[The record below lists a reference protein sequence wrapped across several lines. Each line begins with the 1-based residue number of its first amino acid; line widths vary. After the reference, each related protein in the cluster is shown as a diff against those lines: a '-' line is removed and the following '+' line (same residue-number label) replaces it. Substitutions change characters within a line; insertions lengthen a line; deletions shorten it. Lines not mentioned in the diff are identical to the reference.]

1 MSTDNSVSLIG
12 KITTPLHK
20 IFPGLHYRVWNRQ
33 RDQIV
38 KMQLP
43 SLAHFAGPLADASLD
58 PERDLHVIVIPHYG
72 PDAPTWHVAGQNHF
86 FEIYQSLQEI
96 LGPERVTL
104 LATDKSDPDFDYHER
119 LLQLIVDTKATHVI
133 GQIETDPNKSEQWS
147 WDVPMTTLAENW
159 DGVFI
164 GVMWDWAY
172 PWLSI
177 RAKRLARINSKLLV
191 AELCQPISGLTV
203 KGRIEAGPM
212 TMPLSR
218 ATTAAILDRI
228 AGAEKVYDLTFIGA
242 LYDYRVQLIDQ
253 LRADGVNVAVNPHR
267 PDVTADYHESRANQP
282 SYLDY
287 IYGLAQSQITINFS
301 QAAGGPGEQYKIRIQ
316 EAALAQCLCLT
327 DDRDG
332 TRYFFEQDQFG
343 FFDEVGNLEQ
353 VVKLALANPEEL
365 QQRQV
370 GAQARAIE
378 LAGTDFWG
386 RIEAALTARGLQSLT
401 GLEAPPAPNAD

>member
-12 KITTPLHK
+12 KITTPLHRL
-20 IFPGLHYRVWNRQ
+20 FPGLHYRVWNRQ
-33 RDQIV
+33 RDQVV
-38 KMQLP
+38 KSQLP
-43 SLAHFAGPLADASLD
+43 SLAHFTRPLAAASHD

-133 GQIETDPNKSEQWS
+133 GQIETDPNKSEPWS
-147 WDVPMTTLAENW
+147 WDVPMTILAENW

-172 PWLSI
+172 PWLSV

-191 AELCQPISGLTV
+191 AELCQTISGLTV

-332 TRYFFEQDQFG
+332 TRHFFAQDQFG
-343 FFDEVGNLEQ
+343 FFDEVANLEQ
-353 VVKLALANPEEL
+353 VVKVALANPEEL
-365 QQRQV
+365 KQRQV
-370 GAQARAIE
+370 AAQARAIE

-401 GLEAPPAPNAD
+401 GLAAPPAPNAD

>member
-1 MSTDNSVSLIG
+1 MSANDSVSLIG
-12 KITTPLHK
+12 KITSPLHR
-20 IFPGLHYRVWNRQ
+20 IFPNLHYGVWNRQ
-33 RDQIV
+33 RDRILRS
-38 KMQLP
+38 QLP
-43 SLAHFAGPLADASLD
+43 SLAHFAGPLTAASLD
-58 PERDLHVIVIPHYG
+58 SERDLHVIIIPHYG

-104 LATDKSDPDFDYHER
+104 FATDKSDPDFDYHAG
-119 LLQLIVDTKATHVI
+119 LLQLITDTRATHVI
-133 GQIETDPNKSEQWS
+133 GQIESDPNKADTWS
-147 WDVPMTTLAENW
+147 WDVPMSILAENW

-172 PWLSI
+172 PWLGV
-177 RAKRLARINSKLLV
+177 RAKRLARINSRLLV

-203 KGRIEAGPM
+203 KGRVEAGPL

-218 ATTAAILDRI
+218 ATMAAVLDRV
-228 AGAEKVYDLTFIGA
+228 AGAEKIYDLTFIGA
-242 LYDYRVQLIDQ
+242 LYDYRVQLINQ
-253 LRADGVNVAVNPHR
+253 LRSDGVNVAVNPHR

-332 TRYFFEQDQFG
+332 TRHFFAKDQFG

-353 VVKLALANPEEL
+353 VVKDSLANPEEL
-365 QQRQV
+365 KQRQV
-370 GAQARAIE
+370 AAQARAIE

-386 RIEAALTARGLQSLT
+386 RIEAALTARGLRSLT
-401 GLEAPPAPNAD
+401 GLAAPPAPNAD

>member
-20 IFPGLHYRVWNRQ
+20 IFPGLHYRVWNSQ
-33 RDQIV
+33 RDQV
-38 KMQLP
+38 MKSQLP
-43 SLAHFAGPLADASLD
+43 SLAHFARPLAAASRN

-96 LGPERVTL
+96 LGPQRVTL
-104 LATDKSDPDFDYHER
+104 LATDKSDPDFDYHAR
-119 LLQLIVDTKATHVI
+119 LLQLIIDTKATHVV

-147 WDVPMTTLAENW
+147 WDVPMTMLAENW
-159 DGVFI
+159 GGVFI

-177 RAKRLARINSKLLV
+177 RAKRLARINSRLLV

-203 KGRIEAGPM
+203 KGRVEAGPM

-228 AGAEKVYDLTFIGA
+228 SGAEKVFDLTFIGA
-242 LYDYRVQLIDQ
+242 LYDYRVQLIEQ

-327 DDRDG
+327 DDRDR
-332 TRYFFEQDQFG
+332 TRHFFAQDQFG
-343 FFDEVGNLEQ
+343 FFDEVRNLEQ
-353 VVKLALANPEEL
+353 VVKAALANPEEL
-365 QQRQV
+365 KRRQV
-370 GAQARAIE
+370 AAQVRAIE
-378 LAGTDFWG
+378 LASTDFWG
-386 RIEAALTARGLQSLT
+386 RIESALTARGLQGLT
-401 GLEAPPAPNAD
+401 GLSAPAEPNDD

>member
-1 MSTDNSVSLIG
+1 VTGKPVSLIG
-12 KITTPLHK
+12 KITSPLHK
-20 IFPGLHYRVWNRQ
+20 IFPTLHYRVWNRQ
-33 RDQIV
+33 RDKVV
-38 KMQLP
+38 KAQLP
-43 SLAHFAGPLADASLD
+43 NLAEFTAPLATASQD
-58 PERDLHVIVIPHYG
+58 PQRALHVIVIPHYG

-104 LATDKSDPDFDYHER
+104 LATDNSDLDFDYHAR
-119 LLQLIVDTKATHVI
+119 LLQLIIDTKATHVV
-133 GQIETDPNKSEQWS
+133 GQIETDPNKADQWS
-147 WDVPMTTLAENW
+147 WDVPMTLLAEHWN
-159 DGVFI
+159 GVFI

-172 PWLSI
+172 PWLSV

-218 ATTAAILDRI
+218 ATISAVLERV
-228 AGAEKVYDLTFIGA
+228 AGVEKKYDLTFIGA

-253 LRADGVNVAVNPHR
+253 LRANGVNVAVNPHR
-267 PDVTADYHESRANQP
+267 SDVTTDYLESRSNQP

-287 IYGLAQSQITINFS
+287 IYGLAQSQLTINFS

-332 TRYFFEQDQFG
+332 TRRFFAHDQFG
-343 FFDEVGNLEQ
+343 FFDELGNLEQ
-353 VVKLALANPEEL
+353 VVKVALSNPEEL
-365 QQRQV
+365 KQRQV
-370 GAQARAIE
+370 AAQARAIE

-386 RIEAALTARGLQSLT
+386 RIEAALTARGLQGLT
-401 GLEAPPAPNAD
+401 GLSAPSGPNAG

>member
-1 MSTDNSVSLIG
+1 MTDNPVSLIG
-12 KITTPLHK
+12 KITSPLHK
-20 IFPGLHYRVWNRQ
+20 IFPTLHYRVWNRQ
-33 RDQIV
+33 RDTIV
-38 KMQLP
+38 RSQLP
-43 SLAHFAGPLADASLD
+43 SLAEFAAPLTIASQD
-58 PERDLHVIVIPHYG
+58 PQRALHVIVIPHYG

-104 LATDKSDPDFDYHER
+104 LATDKSDPDFDYHAH
-119 LLQLIVDTKATHVI
+119 LLQEIIRTQATHVV
-133 GQIETDPNKSEQWS
+133 GQIETDPNKGDQWS
-147 WDVPMTTLAENW
+147 WDVPMTMLAENW
-159 DGVFI
+159 NGVFI

-172 PWLSI
+172 PWLSV

-203 KGRIEAGPM
+203 KGRIEAGPL

-218 ATTAAILDRI
+218 ATTSAILERV
-228 AGAEKVYDLTFIGA
+228 AGVEKKYDLTFIGA

-253 LRADGVNVAVNPHR
+253 LRTSGVNVAVNPHR
-267 PDVTADYHESRANQP
+267 PDVTTDYLESRSNQP

-287 IYGLAQSQITINFS
+287 IYGLAQSQLTINFS

-332 TRYFFEQDQFG
+332 TRHFFAHDQFG
-343 FFDEVGNLEQ
+343 FFDELGNLEQ
-353 VVKLALANPEEL
+353 VVKVALSNPEEL
-365 QQRQV
+365 KQRQV
-370 GAQARAIE
+370 AAQARAIE

-386 RIEAALTARGLQSLT
+386 RIEVALTARGLPSLT
-401 GLEAPPAPNAD
+401 GLTAPAEPSAG

>member
-43 SLAHFAGPLADASLD
+43 SLSHFAGPLADASLD

-119 LLQLIVDTKATHVI
+119 LLQLIIDTKATHVI
-133 GQIETDPNKSEQWS
+133 GQIETDPNKSEPWS
-147 WDVPMTTLAENW
+147 WDVPMTVLARNW

-172 PWLSI
+172 PWLSV
-177 RAKRLARINSKLLV
+177 RAKRLARINSRLLV

-218 ATTAAILDRI
+218 ATTTAILDRI

-253 LRADGVNVAVNPHR
+253 LRTDGVNVAVNPHR

-332 TRYFFEQDQFG
+332 TRHFFEQDQFG

-353 VVKLALANPEEL
+353 VVKVALANPEEL
-365 QQRQV
+365 KQRQV
-370 GAQARAIE
+370 AAQARAIE

-401 GLEAPPAPNAD
+401 GLAAPPEPNAG